1 MNNTSINIKKFYNYI
16 NNFINFIYINNYLKE
31 LLVQ

>member
-1 MNNTSINIKKFYNYI
+1 MNNTSINIKKVYNYI